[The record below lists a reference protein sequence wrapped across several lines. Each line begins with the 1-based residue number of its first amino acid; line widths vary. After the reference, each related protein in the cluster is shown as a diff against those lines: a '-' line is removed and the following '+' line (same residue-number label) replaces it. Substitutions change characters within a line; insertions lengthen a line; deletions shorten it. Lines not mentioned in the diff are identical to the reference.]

1 METIVFLLKVLFS
14 EDLALR
20 LVPVCFVVDNLILFY
35 YFYRI
40 QSYKTEEEAKKG
52 KALYWKLLAWQAA
65 YFIFLL
71 CNILFV
77 GIESI
82 YGPMLFFAVMYYVI
96 TLVVVVIFLA
106 YLIKI
111 SFFKLKVSK

>member
-1 METIVFLLKVLFS
+1 MLFS
-14 EDLALR
+14 EDLALH
-20 LVPVCFVVDNLILFY
+20 LIPVCFVGNNLILFY

-40 QSYKTEEEAKKG
+40 QSYKTEAESKKG

-65 YFIFLL
+65 YFLFLL

-82 YGPMLFFAVMYYVI
+82 YGPMLFFAAVYYVI
-96 TLVVVVIFLA
+96 TLVVVVIFLV

-111 SFFKLKVSK
+111 FVFKFKVSK

>member
-1 METIVFLLKVLFS
+1 MDTIVVLLKVLFS

-65 YFIFLL
+65 YFLFVLG
-71 CNILFV
+71 NILFV

-82 YGPMLFFAVMYYVI
+82 YGPMLFFAAVYYVYTGVI
-96 TLVVVVIFLA
+96 VVIFLVYA
-106 YLIKI
+106 IKRYI
-111 SFFKLKVSK
+111 RYAKV